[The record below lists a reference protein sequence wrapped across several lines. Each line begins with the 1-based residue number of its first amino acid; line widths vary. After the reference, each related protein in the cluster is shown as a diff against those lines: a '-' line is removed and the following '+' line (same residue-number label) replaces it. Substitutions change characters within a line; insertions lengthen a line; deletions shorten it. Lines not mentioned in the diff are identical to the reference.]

1 MRRVPVAIRIA
12 LVVIGCALVR
22 IDAVVHACTAF
33 CAVERR
39 VRFSSATTRTGT
51 TRGRKLISRFGLRLT
66 PGRREM
72 KVVIVDS
79 IRRDAALLLLGHVG
93 RMTRGAP
100 QHFRQRIADVLTIR

>member
-1 MRRVPVAIRIA
+1 
-12 LVVIGCALVR
+12 
-22 IDAVVHACTAF
+22 
-33 CAVERR
+33 
-39 VRFSSATTRTGT
+39 
-51 TRGRKLISRFGLRLT
+51 
-66 PGRREM
+66 M